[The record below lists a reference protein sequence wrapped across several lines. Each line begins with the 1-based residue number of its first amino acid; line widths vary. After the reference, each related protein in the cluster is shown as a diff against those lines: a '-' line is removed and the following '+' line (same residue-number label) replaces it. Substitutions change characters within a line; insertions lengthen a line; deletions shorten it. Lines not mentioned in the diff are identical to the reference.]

1 VKKVVLLIGLFAM
14 LSGCVSTK
22 NIKISEADFKLLNP
36 NQLAM
41 TTRDKPDFAAMT
53 AGKAM
58 FAMLGAAAMI
68 SAGNDIVKEN
78 DIDDPA
84 RYIQAELAKA
94 LNINYGFAL
103 SESAAVKVKTDKP
116 AKITAAFADSDLVL
130 DLETINW
137 SFAYFPTD
145 WDNYRVIYSVKLRL
159 FNTKTNSIVAE
170 GFCSR
175 VPEEDDTAPS
185 YEELLA
191 NKAERI
197 KQELKIAADKCISEL
212 SANVFSIKAA

>member
-1 VKKVVLLIGLFAM
+1 MKKVVLLVGLFAM

-22 NIKISEADFKLLNP
+22 NIQISAADIKQLNP
-36 NQLAM
+36 NNVAM

-68 SAGNDIVKEN
+68 AAGNDLVKEN
-78 DIDDPA
+78 QVEDPA

-94 LNINYGFAL
+94 LNTSYGFEL
-103 SESAAVKVKTDKP
+103 SEGSALKVNTDKP
-116 AKITAAFADSDLVL
+116 AKIATLFPESDLVL

-159 FNTKTNSIVAE
+159 FNTKTKSMVAE
-170 GFCSR
+170 GFCAR
-175 VPEEDDTAPS
+175 VPEEDTTAPS
-185 YEELLA
+185 YDELVA
-191 NKAERI
+191 NKAERL
-197 KQELKIAADKCISEL
+197 KQELKIAADHCIGEFKSKFL
-212 SANVFSIKAA
+212 SI